1 MQGRNAP
8 RTATMKKQLTRRLPL
23 HVPRLPDGTID
34 YRPTYVVWEVTLRC
48 DQACRFC
55 GTRAGR
61 ARRDELTTAEA
72 LDVVDQLAELG
83 TKEVA
88 LHGGEAY
95 LRDDW
100 LQIVRAVRARG
111 MDCTMVTGGR
121 GITARLAREARDAG
135 MTAVSVSVDGTESTH
150 DDLRGVR
157 GSHAAAVRAME
168 YLRDA
173 GVPVGCNTQVN
184 RRNFR
189 ELAQVLATILPFD
202 PYGWQVQ
209 LMVPMGRAADH
220 EDLWL
225 QPYDMLELMPRVAQ
239 MRDRCD
245 ERGLKLWP
253 GDNVG
258 YFGPY
263 EHKIRFER
271 THSGHSGGCGGG
283 IIALGIEAHGDV
295 KGCSAMGSEGF
306 VAGNVRTAKLADL
319 WKRAP
324 ELCITRNFDIEDL
337 WGFCRTCYYAQVC
350 KGGCVWTA
358 ASLLGRRGN
367 NPYCHHRAIEL
378 LTRGKRE
385 RLVQVHRATGSV
397 RDTALF
403 EIELE
408 DAPPDWVRSL
418 PKLPGAA

>member
-1 MQGRNAP
+1 ME
-8 RTATMKKQLTRRLPL
+8 KQLTKRLPI
-23 HVPRLPDGTID
+23 HTPRRADGSID
-34 YRPTYVVWEVTLRC
+34 HRPTYVVWEVTLRC
-48 DQACRFC
+48 DQSCRFC
-55 GTRAGR
+55 GTRAGH

-72 LDVVDQLAELG
+72 LDVVVQLAEMG
-83 TKEVA
+83 TREVA

-100 LQIVRAVRARG
+100 LEIVRAVRDRG

-121 GITARLAREARDAG
+121 GFTAQLARDAKQAG
-135 MTAVSVSVDGTESTH
+135 ITAVSVSVDGIERTH
-150 DDLRGVR
+150 DELRGLR
-157 GSHAAAVRAME
+157 GSHAAALRAMGS
-168 YLRDA
+168 LRDA

-184 RRNFR
+184 RKNFR
-189 ELAQVLATILPFD
+189 ELPDVLELISVFG

-225 QPYDMLELMPRVAQ
+225 QPYDMLELMPAVAEA
-239 MRDRCD
+239 RHRCD
-245 ERGLKLWP
+245 DMGVKLWP

-263 EHKIRFER
+263 EHTIRFER
-271 THSGHSGGCGGG
+271 TRSGHSGGCGGG

-306 VAGNVRTAKLADL
+306 VAGNVRTSRIEDL
-319 WKRAP
+319 WRNAP
-324 ELCITRNFDIEDL
+324 ELCITRSFKVDDL
-337 WGFCRTCYYAQVC
+337 WGFCRTCYYAEVC

-358 ASLLGRRGN
+358 STVLGRRGN

-378 LTRGKRE
+378 LSQGKRE
-385 RLVQVHRATGSV
+385 RLVQVRRAAGLI

-403 EIELE
+403 ELE
-408 DAPPDWVRSL
+408 VEEAPSDWASSL
-418 PKLPGAA
+418 PPLPGPSSRLG